1 MSKVKTIV
9 TVSLITATALN
20 LQGRPI
26 QASDNLP
33 IPNPRPP
40 SLTELKTALSLEFKV
55 SVPTIDAVIL
65 RESSGRPHVI
75 AHNPR
80 QDSLY
85 GQARSNA
92 YGLMQVRGI
101 HAGTKACPEARSPT
115 DLLNPA
121 INLRCGTRL
130 LAGFISLF
138 GLEQGLAAYHGGAGC
153 IRKGLVICPAA
164 TKYSEQVLF
173 LLAQKL
179 G

>member
-1 MSKVKTIV
+1 MSKLKTIV
-9 TVSLITATALN
+9 TVSLITAAALN

-40 SLTELKTALSLEFKV
+40 SLTELKSALALEFKV

-75 AHNPR
+75 AHNPK

-85 GQARSNA
+85 GRDRSNA

-101 HAGTKACPEARSPT
+101 HAGTKACLEAKSPT

-164 TKYSEQVLF
+164 AKYSTEVLF
-173 LLAQKL
+173 LLSQKL